1 MIKDVIIEIKTEQSL
16 DGQSDSIEF
25 STDGRFGIKD
35 GSYFLSYDESGLLDI
50 EGEIKTTLYVKP
62 DNTVVLHRKGSYNSK
77 MIIEKG
83 VRTNCFYS
91 TPVGNILLGIFGE
104 KVLSNLNENGGNIA
118 LTYLIDDDAK
128 LISRNK
134 VNISVREVN

>member
-62 DNTVVLHRKGSYNSK
+62 DNTVVLQRKGSYNGK

-104 KVLSNLNENGGNIA
+104 KVLSNLNEDGGNIA

>member
-35 GSYFLSYDESGLLDI
+35 GGYFLSYDESGLLDI

-62 DNTVVLHRKGSYNSK
+62 DNTVVLQRKGSYNSK

>member
-62 DNTVVLHRKGSYNSK
+62 DNTVVLQRKGSYNSK

-104 KVLSNLNENGGNIA
+104 KVLSNLNEYGGNIA

>member
-35 GSYFLSYDESGLLDI
+35 GSYFLSYDESGLLDV

-62 DNTVVLHRKGSYNSK
+62 DNTVVLQRKGSYNSK
-77 MIIEKG
+77 MVIEKG
-83 VRTNCFYS
+83 VRTNCIYS
-91 TPVGNILLGIFGE
+91 TPVGQILLGIFGE
-104 KVLSNLNENGGNIA
+104 KVSPNLNENGGSIA

>member
-62 DNTVVLHRKGSYNSK
+62 DNTVVLQRKGSYNSK

-91 TPVGNILLGIFGE
+91 TPVGNILLSIFGE

>member
-62 DNTVVLHRKGSYNSK
+62 DNTVVLQRKGSYNSK

-104 KVLSNLNENGGNIA
+104 KVM
-118 LTYLIDDDAK
+118 
-128 LISRNK
+128 
-134 VNISVREVN
+134 

>member
-62 DNTVVLHRKGSYNSK
+62 DNTVVLQRKGSYNSK

-83 VRTNCFYS
+83 VKTNCFYS